1 MFSNTSSIVILT
13 AVVIIIYAIADIIDE
28 IIFINNVDKILE

>member
-13 AVVIIIYAIADIIDE
+13 AVVMIIYAIADIIDE
-28 IIFINNVDKILE
+28 IIFISNVDKILE